1 MTKEKLEDEK
11 FMQLQSNDID
21 NVKENSPKSNYNM

>member
-1 MTKEKLEDEK
+1 MTKDKLEDEK

-21 NVKENSPKSNYNM
+21 NSPKSNYNM